1 MCDGHNHNLKVIY
14 VADVGWNEE
23 HVVRW
28 CEDCG
33 GVVVDRESD
42 NRRFG
47 KVVKMKFPEL
57 AYEHFRRAKEN
68 LSKGKV

>member
-1 MCDGHNHNLKVIY
+1 MRWKTSQSTSSVY

-28 CEDCG
+28 CADCG

-42 NRRFG
+42 NRLFG
-47 KVVKMKFPEL
+47 KVVKMRFPKY
-57 AYEHFRRAKEN
+57 AYEHFRKTREN
-68 LSKGKV
+68 Q